1 MEKVWSQAFK
11 KSPFPFLGE
20 RGGIV
25 QSEISTL
32 GQFKQFLDLV
42 HIRQCL
48 LRPFFEKPEY
58 PLVENRDLIPPFEV
72 ELWEYKDLPGFSLV
86 AFDRPLESF
95 NEVFQYDILE
105 PFQNSAQRAEGGAPQ
120 DSQVS
125 LRNVQ
130 TIAQRLPK
138 KVQASFR
145 EAFRRYDVTSLG
157 QYERML
163 PYLLNMDRAQVFSQT
178 ASGNFCMTGV
188 FASFPSDFDG
198 ELKRFGM
205 QIGKFRMGDN
215 AMYEQNRQ
223 FVYQFLMEL
232 YGFPMASERR
242 TSSAVFSRRLHKYGE
257 HFIVRTLGQSDR
269 IISTIWNDGTLARRY
284 PQVEKVALVSIDAD
298 RGDLLSTLSQGG
310 WLVDEERRVIIL
322 RVRYK
327 QHSFSAANVRQDR
340 ALSVAAQE
348 LIHPVTGETLQNV
361 SIFRDSSTILLHLN
375 DIVRG
380 EYLGKTIYNRSEV
393 VEHTDTVEK
402 RFKVLH
408 AWLHK
413 NQRRVIGYSEEF
425 YNGVVRV
432 LDDYMHTA
440 EVMEAGP
447 ELAELRRSLRS
458 AYAYI
463 RQARRLHELSAIAS
477 RQFKGERLTYL
488 QMLNKSVAL
497 LHDLK
502 FDLGNYFDR
511 LMESLIKTVEGML
524 DDRYLRRVYVEREE
538 SALSARG
545 RKIRKAY
552 NRLVGLLDEF
562 KAIRKNRRSGAA
574 NDTARR

>member
-1 MEKVWSQAFK
+1 MEKIWSQAFK
-11 KSPFPFLGE
+11 KSPFPFLGD
-20 RGGIV
+20 RGGVV
-25 QSEISTL
+25 QSEIGTL
-32 GQFKQFLDLV
+32 GQFKHFLDLV

-58 PLVENRDLIPPFEV
+58 PLVDYRDIIPPFEA

-105 PFQNSAQRAEGGAPQ
+105 SFQNAAQRAEGEASQ

-138 KVQASFR
+138 KAQTSFR

-163 PYLLNMDRAQVFSQT
+163 PYLLNMDRAQVFSKKN
-178 ASGNFCMTGV
+178 SGQFGMTGI

-215 AMYEQNRQ
+215 ALYEQNRQ

-269 IISTIWNDGTLARRY
+269 VISTIWNDGTLVRRY
-284 PQVEKVALVSIDAD
+284 PQVEKVALVCIDAD
-298 RGDLLSTLSQGG
+298 RRDLLSTLSQGG
-310 WLVDEERRVIIL
+310 WLVDEDRRVIIL

-361 SIFRDSSTILLHLN
+361 SIFRDSSTFLLHLN

-380 EYLGKTIYNRSEV
+380 EYLGRTVYNRSEI

-413 NQRRVIGYSEEF
+413 HQRRIIGYSEEF

-432 LDDYMHTA
+432 LDDYMHTS
-440 EVMEAGP
+440 EVLEAGP

-463 RQARRLHELSAIAS
+463 RQARRLHELSAIAA
-477 RQFKGERLTYL
+477 RQFKGQRLSYF
-488 QMLNKSVAL
+488 QMLIKSVAL

-502 FDLGNYFDR
+502 FEFVIYFDP
-511 LMESLIKTVEGML
+511 LMESLLKTVEHML
-524 DDRYLRRVYVEREE
+524 DDRYLRRTYIERDET
-538 SALSARG
+538 ALSSKG
-545 RKIRKAY
+545 REVRKAY
-552 NRLVGLLDEF
+552 NRLVGLFDEF
-562 KAIRKNRRSGAA
+562 KAIRKSRRSGVADDA
-574 NDTARR
+574 TRR